1 MTYSLLVKKWGG
13 GGGEDISNSV
23 TCQLRLLL
31 TGVFLFPVLITSG
44 SLGRTAGHLLFLEV
58 IQNGFCLML
67 FSSRVLLQRG
77 AELKPS
83 LCCGRVSSIAL

>member
-1 MTYSLLVKKWGG
+1 MTYSLLVKKWGKKKK
-13 GGGEDISNSV
+13 DISNSV

-44 SLGRTAGHLLFLEV
+44 FLGRTAGHLLFLEV

-77 AELKPS
+77 SELEPS
-83 LCCGRVSSIAL
+83 LYRGRVSSIAL